1 MTDFNFW
8 IVGIQVSRHSTREN
22 ERETSRE
29 NERETMDWGE
39 YRHVNMNL
47 VFLYTM
53 LLQKTFQKKKKDC
66 AQMATFIRWGEIS
79 FN

>member
-1 MTDFNFW
+1 
-8 IVGIQVSRHSTREN
+8 
-22 ERETSRE
+22 
-29 NERETMDWGE
+29 MDWGE